1 MPDCVGGRTPDCVVY
16 DGERGVDLEN
26 IGVSSDSAFF
36 GAEGAF
42 LHFGISTHG
51 TFTTPAA
58 FTNYNVFIDA
68 TGDGEWDY
76 QLLTTRFTD
85 GADPLDVPIV
95 IGADRDGN
103 LLPSNEAPAITF
115 LNEAPGSLDT
125 NTFDSDFV
133 IMPFPVS
140 ALAAITAGNSPFSV
154 GVQSGNGFGAVDNV
168 GTVTSPAGFPELAA
182 DTMSYDALSPSL
194 TFNVV
199 DYAVPAIIVPSA
211 DNTQIRVRA
220 NRASFAAD
228 ESLGGPK
235 GILMIHSHNG
245 NGERAQTIPLT
256 SSSSVDVFAG
266 L

>member
-36 GAEGAF
+36 GAESAF

-85 GADPLDVPIV
+85 RADPLDVPIV

-103 LLPSNEAPAITF
+103 LLPSNEAPAI
-115 LNEAPGSLDT
+115 
-125 NTFDSDFV
+125 
-133 IMPFPVS
+133 
-140 ALAAITAGNSPFSV
+140 
-154 GVQSGNGFGAVDNV
+154 
-168 GTVTSPAGFPELAA
+168 
-182 DTMSYDALSPSL
+182 
-194 TFNVV
+194 
-199 DYAVPAIIVPSA
+199 
-211 DNTQIRVRA
+211 
-220 NRASFAAD
+220 
-228 ESLGGPK
+228 
-235 GILMIHSHNG
+235 
-245 NGERAQTIPLT
+245 
-256 SSSSVDVFAG
+256 SS
-266 L
+266 